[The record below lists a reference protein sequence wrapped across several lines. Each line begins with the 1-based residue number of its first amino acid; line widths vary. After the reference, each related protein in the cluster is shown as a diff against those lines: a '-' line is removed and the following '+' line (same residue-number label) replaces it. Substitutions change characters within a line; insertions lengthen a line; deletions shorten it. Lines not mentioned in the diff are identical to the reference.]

1 MFSELL
7 SGAGP
12 GNIVIVTETSE
23 RLAVLYSCLAGYIS
37 LFIKASGLFRP
48 WFSVLIYVVC
58 LPREKTNLNIPSF
71 SMTQFATEILTPKI
85 FLSSSFLII
94 SVKGIWG
101 PQRQKVK
108 IPYLTCPLSSAP
120 LFLHYEEL
128 DSQFNSTNCKL
139 IQQTQYYLNAKYMQA
154 IC

>member
-12 GNIVIVTETSE
+12 GNIVIVTETSGH
-23 RLAVLYSCLAGYIS
+23 LAVLCSCLAGYIS
-37 LFIKASGLFRP
+37 LFIKASGLFGP

-58 LPREKTNLNIPSF
+58 LPREKTNLNNPSF
-71 SMTQFATEILTPKI
+71 SMTQFATEILTLKI

-101 PQRQKVK
+101 PHRQKVK
-108 IPYLTCPLSSAP
+108 IPYLTSPFKHPSLPS
-120 LFLHYEEL
+120 L
-128 DSQFNSTNCKL
+128 
-139 IQQTQYYLNAKYMQA
+139 
-154 IC
+154 